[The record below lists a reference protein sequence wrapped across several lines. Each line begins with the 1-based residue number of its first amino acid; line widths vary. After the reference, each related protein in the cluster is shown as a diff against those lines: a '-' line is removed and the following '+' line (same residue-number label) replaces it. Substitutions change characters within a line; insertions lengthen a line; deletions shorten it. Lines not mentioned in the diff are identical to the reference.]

1 MAKFSVKKALAVVGC
16 LTVLGA
22 GVFFGIDAVSDDFN
36 VVFYPETTITR
47 PTPNPT
53 PDPIP
58 DPIPDPTPVVVQLA
72 APAVTYDQETNLLS
86 WSEVDNASGYRVT
99 VNGQTK
105 DYGADTTE
113 LEVTI
118 DEGDSYTMSVQA
130 LGDGENYSNSEISTI
145 TGERENLDQM
155 YYEQIED
162 NIYKFFEDY
171 LFSNRYK
178 VQIQD
183 VLNIDLQNNIFSVL
197 LKANNEGSANTY
209 YRTFNFDL
217 SNYKDYSNTQ
227 ITLKELAEAS
237 NFIKDYDEFVSS
249 VTHAS
254 EAYNFGNDLYNKLIS
269 DNLLTGELKDYINN
283 GYTLTK
289 LYSEPN
295 MGNEPDNF
303 IVDTCVKIQKGSDI
317 KVVTVQNKI
326 TQKYNGSYAF
336 DGYVNAYINGT
347 AEDVTIEET
356 SFTEYSPVSSIWQA
370 ANDKYGSQEQQVTNN
385 KNLNNIKYESMI
397 ISQNGKQYKL
407 TYPVDDYTIEY

>member
-58 DPIPDPTPVVVQLA
+58 VPDPTPVVVQLA

-249 VTHAS
+249 ATHAS

>member
-16 LTVLGA
+16 LTALGA

-47 PTPNPT
+47 PTPDPT

-58 DPIPDPTPVVVQLA
+58 VPDPTPVVVQLA

-171 LFSNRYK
+171 MYAGRNK
-178 VQIQD
+178 VEIQD
-183 VLNIDLQNNIFSVL
+183 ILNIDLQNNVFSVL
-197 LKANNEGSANTY
+197 TKCNDENRPTTL
-209 YRTFNFDL
+209 YRTFSFDL
-217 SNYKDYSNTQ
+217 SNYINYTND
-227 ITLKELAEAS
+227 ITLKDLAEAS
-237 NFIKDYDEFVSS
+237 NNIKNIEDSYVNVQLNAGENYSFAD
-249 VTHAS
+249 
-254 EAYNFGNDLYNKLIS
+254 NLYNKLIS
-269 DNLLTGELKDYINN
+269 DNLLNGNLKSFIDN
-283 GYTLTK
+283 GYTINK
-289 LYSEPN
+289 LYSEPD
-295 MGNEPDNF
+295 MGDLSKD
-303 IVDTCVKIQKGSDI
+303 IVVNTCVKLQKGNDI
-317 KVVTVQNKI
+317 KVVTVQNFI
-326 TQKYNGSYAF
+326 TQKFN
-336 DGYVNAYINGT
+336 NAYGFAQYAQAYIDGT
-347 AEDVTIEET
+347 AEDVEIQET
-356 SFTEYSPVSSIWQA
+356 AFTESSPVSSIWQA
-370 ANDKYGSQEQQVTNN
+370 ANDKFDKQEQKVTNY
-385 KNLNNIKYESMI
+385 KNLNNIKYESMLY
-397 ISQNGKQYKL
+397 SQNGKQYKL

>member
-16 LTVLGA
+16 LTALGA

-47 PTPNPT
+47 PTPDPT

-58 DPIPDPTPVVVQLA
+58 VPDPTPVVVQLA

>member
-16 LTVLGA
+16 LTALGA

-47 PTPNPT
+47 PTPDPT

-58 DPIPDPTPVVVQLA
+58 VPDPTPVVVQLA

-86 WSEVDNASGYRVT
+86 WSEVDNASGYRVM

-155 YYEQIED
+155 YYEQIKTDLKE
-162 NIYKFFEDY
+162 IIEGKTIAFAKY
-171 LFSNRYK
+171 S
-178 VQIQD
+178 IQD
-183 VLNIDLQNNIFSVL
+183 FLNIDFQENNLLVTAKCYSNQGTSAVYTTFAFKLNNQHEVNTISDIADIVNEIKSDSTIRISLQNTHYAS
-197 LKANNEGSANTY
+197 Y
-209 YRTFNFDL
+209 
-217 SNYKDYSNTQ
+217 DYN
-227 ITLKELAEAS
+227 L
-237 NFIKDYDEFVSS
+237 DC
-249 VTHAS
+249 
-254 EAYNFGNDLYNKLIS
+254 YNKLIE
-269 DNLLTGELKDYINN
+269 DTKLTGQLKNYLDN
-283 GYTLTK
+283 GYEPTLLYSCVGRGNQVDNFAVDSYIKLTK
-289 LYSEPN
+289 
-295 MGNEPDNF
+295 GN
-303 IVDTCVKIQKGSDI
+303 DI
-317 KVVTVQNKI
+317 KVVTVQNI
-326 TQKYNGSYAF
+326 VSQKYNDSYAF

-356 SFTEYSPVSSIWQA
+356 SFTEASPVSSIWQA
-370 ANDKYGSQEQQVTNN
+370 ANDKYGIQEPQVTNN

-407 TYPVDDYTIEY
+407 TYPVDDYTIEF